1 MTRVAVG
8 SSPPVGRRRPLE
20 AWWADRSAL
29 RLTVMRLG
37 GLGAVVWGVANQ
49 PAKGVAGGAVTV
61 PLLLAVAASGWVGW
75 MAARWFSAPL
85 RWTWA
90 TVALLAAAGGALVGF
105 APVAS
110 AFVAIAALG
119 AGIAFEFRAA
129 LAVAAAGVVCAL
141 VSVLALGTPSAAPVL
156 GECALGAVAGL
167 MAGISRRQYLSRA
180 FQAEQL
186 LAERVRADAER
197 DRAAALA
204 ERNRLGRELHD
215 VLAHSL
221 GALAVQLEA
230 AGAVLDH
237 DGDAGRAGAL
247 VHEARQLAV
256 QGLEETRRA
265 VHALRDEPVELGEQL
280 ASLAA
285 REGAPL
291 EVHGSPRALPP
302 DAGMA
307 LYRAVQEALTNARK
321 HAPGAPV
328 RITLAFGP
336 ASTSVVVTNG
346 AGPLGTSSELGTT
359 GGGFGLQGMR
369 ERLEHVGGR
378 VEAGAGPVG
387 FRVEAAV
394 PA

>member
-1 MTRVAVG
+1 VEQRHPLQALWLG
-8 SSPPVGRRRPLE
+8 RSS
-20 AWWADRSAL
+20 L

-49 PAKGVAGGAVTV
+49 QAKGVAGGALAV
-61 PLLLAVAASGWVGW
+61 PLLLAVAVAGWLAW
-75 MAARWFSAPL
+75 MGARRFEAPFRRSWAAL
-85 RWTWA
+85 
-90 TVALLAAAGGALVGF
+90 VVLGGAGGALVGF
-105 APVAS
+105 APVAA
-110 AFVAIAALG
+110 AFVAVAALG
-119 AGIAFEFRAA
+119 AGIAFDARPAA
-129 LAVAAAGVVCAL
+129 GVAAAGALASL
-141 VSVLALGTPSAAPVL
+141 VSVLALGTPSP
-156 GECALGAVAGL
+156 GEVVAEAALGAVAGL

-180 FQAEQL
+180 LQAEQL
-186 LAERVRADAER
+186 LAERSRADAER

-221 GALAVQLEA
+221 GALSVQLEA
-230 AGAVLDH
+230 AGALLDH
-237 DGDAGRAGAL
+237 DGDPGRARAL

-265 VHALRDEPVELGEQL
+265 VQALRDVPVELSEQL

-285 REGAPL
+285 REGAAL
-291 EVHGSPRALPP
+291 EVTGHRRALPP

-307 LYRAVQEALTNARK
+307 LYRAAQEALTNARK

-328 RITLAFGP
+328 TIALAFEP
-336 ASTSVVVTNG
+336 ASTSLVVTNG
-346 AGPLGTSSELGTT
+346 AAAGPAAPAELGAT
-359 GGGFGLQGMR
+359 GGGLGLKGMR
-369 ERLEHVGGR
+369 ERLELVGGR

>member
-1 MTRVAVG
+1 MDE
-8 SSPPVGRRRPLE
+8 RRPLDRL
-20 AWWADRSAL
+20 WANRSAL
-29 RLTVMRLG
+29 RLTAMRLG
-37 GLGAVVWGVANQ
+37 GLGAVVWAVTNQ
-49 PAKGVAGGAVTV
+49 PAKGVAGGALAV
-61 PLLLAVAASGWVGW
+61 PLLLASAVSGWLGW
-75 MAARWFSAPL
+75 MAARRFGASF
-85 RWTWA
+85 RWSWA
-90 TVALLAAAGGALVGF
+90 ALLVLAAAGGALVGY
-105 APVAS
+105 APVAA
-110 AFVAIAALG
+110 AFVAVAALG
-119 AGIAFEFRAA
+119 AGIAFELDAA
-129 LAVAAAGVVCAL
+129 LSVAAVGAL
-141 VSVLALGTPSAAPVL
+141 GAVVSVLALSAPWA
-156 GECALGAVAGL
+156 GEVVAESALGAVAGL
-167 MAGISRRQYLSRA
+167 MAGMSRRQYLSRA
-180 FQAEQL
+180 HEAEQL

-237 DGDAGRAGAL
+237 DGDTGRAGGL
-247 VHEARQLAV
+247 VHEARRLAV

-291 EVHGSPRALPP
+291 EVRGSSRALPP

-346 AGPLGTSSELGTT
+346 ASPLGVSSELGAT

-378 VEAGAGPVG
+378 VEAGAGPAG